1 LPFFHTVTHDQ
12 TTLEGLT
19 GHVAF
24 DQSDRANFT
33 LDIVQST
40 LNSQLTK
47 VAEYRSNG
55 GIVDNF
61 TDSPSSNDIL
71 DLELPKVTPNRDIES
86 VLDEHEQRTM
96 IKAPPSLSQAQIGS
110 IRLVPANY
118 QRISNKNPSL
128 ENKTYIVTSIIEEPF
143 LMLRKQPPNQP
154 KLTGNARFEGY
165 CKDLADLIAA
175 HLNIN
180 YKLKLVT
187 DGKYGGRNDSLVG
200 GFNGMVGELIRHE
213 ADMAIAPLTITSA
226 REKVRQFSLSLFSS
240 FPVPPSLKEQC
251 KLGNKFK
258 FWT

>member
-1 LPFFHTVTHDQ
+1 MD
-12 TTLEGLT
+12 GLT

-24 DQSDRANFT
+24 DHAQRANFT

-55 GIVDNF
+55 GPVDNF
-61 TDSPSSNDIL
+61 TESPASNDVL

-86 VLDEHEQRTM
+86 VLDEREQQTLLKPSRTLT
-96 IKAPPSLSQAQIGS
+96 AAQIGR

-143 LMLRKQPPNQP
+143 LMYRKQPPNQP

-165 CKDLADLIAA
+165 CKDLVDLIASQ
-175 HLNIN
+175 LNIN
-180 YKLKLVT
+180 YRLKLVT

-226 REKVRQFSLSLFSS
+226 REKVKTRLN
-240 FPVPPSLKEQC
+240 VK
-251 KLGNKFK
+251 
-258 FWT
+258 